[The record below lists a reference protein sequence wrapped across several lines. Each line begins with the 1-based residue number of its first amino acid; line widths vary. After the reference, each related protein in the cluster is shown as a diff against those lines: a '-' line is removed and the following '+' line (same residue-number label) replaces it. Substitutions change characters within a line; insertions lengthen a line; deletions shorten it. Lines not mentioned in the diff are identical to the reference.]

1 MEFYSATKKN
11 EIVSFGGKWMEL
23 ENIILS
29 QTGSEGQKLP
39 VLLHM
44 RIINL
49 KKFNNITGHGSHT
62 KGRTH
67 MGRKGKGKE
76 T

>member
-49 KKFNNITGHGSHT
+49 KKFNNIVGHYGVTLRGGHT
-62 KGRTH
+62 W
-67 MGRKGKGKE
+67 E
-76 T
+76 Q